1 MKKVFKEPRFQLVQ
15 MELQEGILQSQ
26 SLQTLPDTEFDGGE
40 PLGSRQGNNTI
51 WEQHL

>member
-1 MKKVFKEPRFQLVQ
+1 MKKVFKEPRFQLVL

-26 SLQTLPDTEFDGGE
+26 SLQTLPDTELDGGE